1 MGFAQQPASAQIGG
15 GDADTSPITRASGKK
30 KTALAGHVHNDR
42 LVDAVHRQGFC
53 ALIASP
59 TARNYTAEATATA
72 ARQLASALMS
82 PGQAGFPPGRR
93 RPTR

>member
-1 MGFAQQPASAQIGG
+1 MAVGPLIPNRWVSRNGSPPVAWAFARQPASAQIGG
-15 GDADTSPITRASGKK
+15 GDAGTSPITRASGKK

-59 TARNYTAEATATA
+59 TPRNYTAEATATA
-72 ARQLASALMS
+72 AR
-82 PGQAGFPPGRR
+82 
-93 RPTR
+93 